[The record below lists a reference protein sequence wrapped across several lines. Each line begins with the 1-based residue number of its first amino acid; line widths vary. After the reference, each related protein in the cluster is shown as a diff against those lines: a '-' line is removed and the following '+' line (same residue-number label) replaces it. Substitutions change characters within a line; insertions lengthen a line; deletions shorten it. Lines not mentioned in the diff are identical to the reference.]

1 MKKKINMGSTP
12 LRILPLWR
20 TRIRHLMHA
29 KESFLLMRLR
39 VKPAMTVNGWSITFL
54 AMTIALFLSSCEKEI
69 EFNGEHSDPK
79 LVINS
84 LVEPG
89 HRVEAFISKSYFFL
103 DTPDTSAPEDVVVS
117 LYVNDNL
124 IGEMSP
130 FFDTVWEYHDNVSY
144 HLVPGFYHD
153 FRPQTGD
160 VVKIKASAN
169 GFEDAEGVTNA
180 LPNAIDYQYD
190 IVVKE
195 WDSAYSHPYYN
206 APDEVEGDSLL
217 SITGVLELSIN
228 ITDPSPEKTDYF
240 RIVEDR
246 RIRTQDGENS
256 WYVSFDY
263 DDPIFGASMT
273 ENDFVDASDLDTRPE
288 GVFTDML
295 FDGSTYRLKLEV
307 RFNCQVDE
315 VFDPDFF
322 RVPFLLEHLSKE
334 YYNYLNT
341 CNQGDEVM
349 GFFAEPVQTYSNV
362 TNGFG
367 IVAGTTVDTI
377 WLALPIEESRL
388 ACFLQ
393 KK

>member
-1 MKKKINMGSTP
+1 MIS
-12 LRILPLWR
+12 
-20 TRIRHLMHA
+20 
-29 KESFLLMRLR
+29 
-39 VKPAMTVNGWSITFL
+39 V
-54 AMTIALFLSSCEKEI
+54 ALLSSCEKEI

-103 DTPDTSAPEDVVVS
+103 DTPDTSTPEDVVVS
-117 LYVNDNL
+117 LYVNDNH
-124 IGEMSP
+124 IGEMTR
-130 FFDTVWEYHDNVSY
+130 FYDTVWEYYDNVSY

-263 DDPIFGASMT
+263 DDPIFGASMA

-322 RVPFLLEHLSKE
+322 RVPVLLEHLSKE

-362 TNGFG
+362 TNGYG
-367 IVAGTTVDTI
+367 LVAGNAVDTL

>member
-1 MKKKINMGSTP
+1 MTQHTNITAALRHCERGTTEAIQKKKP
-12 LRILPLWR
+12 LVWI
-20 TRIRHLMHA
+20 A
-29 KESFLLMRLR
+29 S
-39 VKPAMTVNGWSITFL
+39 FL
-54 AMTIALFLSSCEKEI
+54 AMTLGLFTSCEKEI

-84 LVEPG
+84 LVAPG
-89 HRVEAFISKSYFFL
+89 HRVEAYIGKSYFFL
-103 DTPDTSAPEDVVVS
+103 DTPDTSAPEDAVVS
-117 LYVNDNL
+117 LYVNDNH
-124 IGEMSP
+124 IGEMTR
-130 FFDTVWEYHDNVSY
+130 FYDTIWEYYDMVSY

-153 FRPQTGD
+153 YRPQSGD
-160 VVKIKASAN
+160 VVKIKASAH
-169 GFEDAEGVTNA
+169 GFEDAEGVTNV

-195 WDSAYSHPYYN
+195 WDSTYSHPYYN
-206 APDEVEGDSLL
+206 APDEVENDSLL
-217 SITGVLELSIN
+217 SINGILELSIN
-228 ITDPSPEKTDYF
+228 ITDPNPGKIDYF
-240 RIVEDR
+240 RLLESR
-246 RIRTQDGENS
+246 RSRTQDGENS
-256 WYVSFDY
+256 WYVSCDY
-263 DDPIFGASMT
+263 DDPIFGASMA

-295 FDGSTYRLKLEV
+295 FDGSSYRLKLKI
-307 RFNCQVDE
+307 RFDCQVDE

-322 RVPFLLEHLSKE
+322 RVPILLEHLSKE
-334 YYNYLNT
+334 YYNYLYT

-349 GFFAEPVQTYSNV
+349 GFFAEPIQTYSNV